1 MDCAITLERFF
12 CGNMILDSI
21 RLKQIFNNI
30 VSFENCK
37 PRKILTIMKKT
48 KTFLFALTVL
58 LCLSAPYF
66 AMAQLQSP
74 ASSPAAF
81 VSQNVGFTKI
91 SIDYSSPAV
100 KGRQIF
106 GEIEKYG
113 VTWRAGANA
122 TTTIEFSTGVN
133 VGGKNLR
140 AGKYSIFITPMAS
153 GEWTIH
159 LNGKANSVF
168 TYMKDGKID
177 EEAMAKDD
185 AVAIKVMPVMAAD
198 SHERLTYSISAENNK
213 VAKVS
218 MAWDKVRLSFMV
230 DTQVDQKME
239 GFKGAF

>member
-1 MDCAITLERFF
+1 
-12 CGNMILDSI
+12 
-21 RLKQIFNNI
+21 
-30 VSFENCK
+30 
-37 PRKILTIMKKT
+37 MKNT
-48 KTFLFALTVL
+48 RIYF
-58 LCLSAPYF
+58 F
-66 AMAQLQSP
+66 AMTLMLFLAATVQSNAQLQSP
-74 ASSPAAF
+74 AASPAAF

-122 TTTIEFSTGVN
+122 TTIIEFSTGVS

-153 GEWTIH
+153 GEWTVH

-185 AVAIKVMPVMAAD
+185 AVAIKVTPVMTAD
-198 SHERLTYSISAENNK
+198 SQERLSYTISAENNK
-213 VAKVS
+213 VAKVT
-218 MAWDKVRLSFMV
+218 MAWEKVRLSFMV